1 MNRNKIFFGAR
12 LHLAGWYAGVMGI
25 ILTLSGVGI
34 YQVMLHAHW
43 QAVDRELESVAGT
56 LHDSLEPL
64 LQQSDRIAPS
74 VQQILPNLCIV
85 GEKVGEN
92 CARESTTRHVL
103 GAIQRE
109 SFYALFLSRS
119 GTLIA
124 TVGKQPIG
132 IIPRAEPDTW
142 QTIEDRQGNR
152 YHQISLLLKNSNGK
166 PWGYLQVGRSLADY
180 DNHLEQSKLTLLVS
194 LPIAFLIVSI
204 ASWYLAGMAMQPVYA
219 SYRQIQQFTA
229 DAAHELRTPLAAIR
243 ATAESVLSSDSIP
256 EIESRDVLQTINR
269 QTIRLSQL
277 VQDLLLL
284 SRLDLQAIAS
294 QKQPCCLNEI
304 VSDLVEEVA
313 ALALQ
318 ADIDLKLKSKLK
330 IVDEPK
336 IYVIGSEE
344 QLYRLMLNVLINAIY
359 YTPEQGKVEV
369 SLDRLDHYAI
379 IQIQDTGIGISSID
393 LPYIF
398 DRFYRASSDRSRKK
412 GGSGLGLAIAMAI
425 AKVHNGNI
433 QVQSELGQGS
443 TFTIRLPLASLSYE
457 KT

>member
-25 ILTLSGVGI
+25 ILILSGVGI

-85 GEKVGEN
+85 DEN
-92 CARESTTRHVL
+92 CARELTTRHVL
-103 GAIQRE
+103 GAIQQE

-124 TVGKQPIG
+124 IVGKQPIG
-132 IIPRAEPDTW
+132 ITPRTEPDVW

-166 PWGYLQVGRSLADY
+166 SWGYLQVGRSLADY

-194 LPIAFLIVSI
+194 LLIAFLIVSM

-243 ATAESVLSSDSIP
+243 ATVESVLSSDLIP
-256 EIESRDVLQTINR
+256 EIESRDVLQTVNR

-284 SRLDLQAIAS
+284 SRLDLQAIAL

-318 ADIDLKLKSKLK
+318 VDTDLKLK
-330 IVDEPK
+330 IVNKPK
-336 IYVIGSEE
+336 IYVIGNEE

-359 YTPEQGKVEV
+359 YTPERGKVKV

-379 IQIQDTGIGISSID
+379 IQIQDTGIGIDSID

-398 DRFYRASSDRSRKK
+398 DRFYRVSSDRSRQT
-412 GGSGLGLAIAMAI
+412 GGTGLGLAIAIAI

-433 QVQSELGQGS
+433 QVKSELGKGS
-443 TFTIRLPLASLSYE
+443 IFTIRLGLMTTFKKSAP
-457 KT
+457 T

>member
-64 LQQSDRIAPS
+64 LQQSDHIAPS
-74 VQQILPNLCIV
+74 VQQIFPNLCIV
-85 GEKVGEN
+85 GEKCE
-92 CARESTTRHVL
+92 REPTTRHIL
-103 GAIQRE
+103 GALHQE
-109 SFYALFLSRS
+109 SFYVLFLTRS
-119 GTLIA
+119 GNLIA
-124 TVGKQPIG
+124 IVGRQPIG
-132 IIPRAEPDTW
+132 VSPRAEQNLW
-142 QTIEDRQGNR
+142 QTIKDREGNR
-152 YHQISLLLKNSNGK
+152 YHQISLLLKNSNGN

-204 ASWYLAGMAMQPVYA
+204 ASWCLAGMAMRPVYA
-219 SYRQIQQFTA
+219 SYSQIHQFTA

-243 ATAESVLSSDSIP
+243 ATVESVLNSDSLS
-256 EIESRDVLQTINR
+256 ELESRDVLQTINR
-269 QTIRLSQL
+269 QSIRLSQL

-284 SRLDLQAIAS
+284 SRLDLQAITS

-304 VSDLVEEVA
+304 ASDLVEEVA
-313 ALALQ
+313 ALAIQ
-318 ADIDLKLKSKLK
+318 AEIKLNFKVISDSPL
-330 IVDEPK
+330 
-336 IYVIGSEE
+336 YVTGNEE
-344 QLYRLMLNVLINAIY
+344 QLYRLMLNVLINAVY

-369 SLDRLDHYAI
+369 FLERLDHYAI
-379 IQIQDTGIGISSID
+379 IQIKDTGIGIDSID

-398 DRFYRASSDRSRKK
+398 DRFYRVNSDRSRKK
-412 GGSGLGLAIAMAI
+412 GGSGLGLAIAMAT

-433 QVQSELGQGS
+433 QVQSEFGQGS
-443 TFTIRLPLASLSYE
+443 IFTIRLPL
-457 KT
+457 T

>member
-85 GEKVGEN
+85 GEKCE
-92 CARESTTRHVL
+92 RESTNRHVL
-103 GAIQRE
+103 GAIQQE

-132 IIPRAEPDTW
+132 TTPRTEPDAW

-166 PWGYLQVGRSLADY
+166 SWGYLQVGRSLADY

-243 ATAESVLSSDSIP
+243 ATVESVLSSDSIP
-256 EIESRDVLQTINR
+256 EIESRDALQTINR
-269 QTIRLSQL
+269 QSIRLSQL

-294 QKQPCCLNEI
+294 QRQPCCLNEI

-318 ADIDLKLKSKLK
+318 ADIDLKLK
-330 IVDEPK
+330 IVNESK
-336 IYVIGSEE
+336 IYVIGNEE

-359 YTPEQGKVEV
+359 YTPEHGKVEV

-379 IQIQDTGIGISSID
+379 IQIQDTGIGIDSID

-398 DRFYRASSDRSRKK
+398 DRFYRVNSDRSRKK

-425 AKVHNGNI
+425 AKIHNGNI
-433 QVQSELGQGS
+433 QVKSELGKGS
-443 TFTIRLPLASLSYE
+443 IFTIRLGIMTTLERSAPTQY
-457 KT
+457 

>member
-85 GEKVGEN
+85 GEKCE
-92 CARESTTRHVL
+92 RESTNRHVL
-103 GAIQRE
+103 GAIQQE

-132 IIPRAEPDTW
+132 TTPRTEPDAW

-243 ATAESVLSSDSIP
+243 ATVESVLSSDSSP

-318 ADIDLKLKSKLK
+318 ADIDLKLK

-336 IYVIGSEE
+336 IYVIGNEE

-359 YTPEQGKVEV
+359 YTPEHGKVEV

-379 IQIQDTGIGISSID
+379 IQIQDTGIGIDSID

-398 DRFYRASSDRSRKK
+398 DRFYRVNSDRSRKK

-433 QVQSELGQGS
+433 QVKSELSKGS
-443 TFTIRLPLASLSYE
+443 IFTIRLGLMTTL
-457 KT
+457 

>member
-64 LQQSDRIAPS
+64 LQQSDRIAPN
-74 VQQILPNLCIV
+74 VQQILPNLCI
-85 GEKVGEN
+85 VGEN

-103 GAIQRE
+103 GAIQQE

-124 TVGKQPIG
+124 IVGKQPIG
-132 IIPRAEPDTW
+132 ITPRTEPDVW

-194 LPIAFLIVSI
+194 LLIAFLIVSI

-243 ATAESVLSSDSIP
+243 ATVESILSSDSIP
-256 EIESRDVLQTINR
+256 EIESRDVLQTVNR

-304 VSDLVEEVA
+304 VSDPVEEVA

-318 ADIDLKLKSKLK
+318 ADIDLKLK
-330 IVDEPK
+330 IVNESK
-336 IYVIGSEE
+336 IYVVGNEE

-359 YTPEQGKVEV
+359 YTPEHGKVEV

-379 IQIQDTGIGISSID
+379 IQIQDTGIGIDSID

-398 DRFYRASSDRSRKK
+398 DRFYRVNSDRSRQT
-412 GGSGLGLAIAMAI
+412 GGTGLGLAIAMAI

-433 QVQSELGQGS
+433 QVKSELGKGS
-443 TFTIRLPLASLSYE
+443 IFTIRLGLMTTL
-457 KT
+457 

>member
-64 LQQSDRIAPS
+64 LQQSDRIAPN
-74 VQQILPNLCIV
+74 VQQILPNLCI
-85 GEKVGEN
+85 VGEN

-103 GAIQRE
+103 GAIQQE

-132 IIPRAEPDTW
+132 ITPRTEPDAW

-166 PWGYLQVGRSLADY
+166 SWGYLQVGRSLADY

-194 LPIAFLIVSI
+194 LLIAFLIVSM

-243 ATAESVLSSDSIP
+243 ATVESVLSSDLIP
-256 EIESRDVLQTINR
+256 ETESRDVLQTVNR

-284 SRLDLQAIAS
+284 SCLDLQAIAS

-318 ADIDLKLKSKLK
+318 ADIELKLK
-330 IVDEPK
+330 IVNESK
-336 IYVIGSEE
+336 IYVIGNEE

-359 YTPEQGKVEV
+359 YTPEHGKVEV

-379 IQIQDTGIGISSID
+379 IQIQDTGIGIDSID

-398 DRFYRASSDRSRKK
+398 DRFYRVSSDRSRQT
-412 GGSGLGLAIAMAI
+412 GGTGLGLAIAMAI

-433 QVQSELGQGS
+433 QVKSELGKGS
-443 TFTIRLPLASLSYE
+443 IFTIRLGLMTTL
-457 KT
+457 

>member
-85 GEKVGEN
+85 GEKCE
-92 CARESTTRHVL
+92 RESTNRHVL
-103 GAIQRE
+103 GAIQQE

-132 IIPRAEPDTW
+132 TTPRTEPDAW

-243 ATAESVLSSDSIP
+243 ATVESVLSSDSSP

-318 ADIDLKLKSKLK
+318 ADIDLKLK

-336 IYVIGSEE
+336 IYVIGNEE

-359 YTPEQGKVEV
+359 YTPEHGKVEV

-379 IQIQDTGIGISSID
+379 IQIQDTGIGIDSID

-398 DRFYRASSDRSRKK
+398 DRFYRVNSDRSRKK

-433 QVQSELGQGS
+433 QVKSELGKGS
-443 TFTIRLPLASLSYE
+443 IFTIRLGL
-457 KT
+457 TTDNF

>member
-85 GEKVGEN
+85 GEKCE
-92 CARESTTRHVL
+92 RESTNRHVL
-103 GAIQRE
+103 GAIQQE

-132 IIPRAEPDTW
+132 TTPRTEPDAW

-243 ATAESVLSSDSIP
+243 ATVESVLSSDSSP

-318 ADIDLKLKSKLK
+318 ADIDLKLK

-336 IYVIGSEE
+336 IYVIGNEE

-359 YTPEQGKVEV
+359 YTPEHGKVEV

-379 IQIQDTGIGISSID
+379 IQIQDTGIGIDSID

-398 DRFYRASSDRSRKK
+398 DRFYRVNSDRSRKK

-433 QVQSELGQGS
+433 QVKSELGKGS
-443 TFTIRLPLASLSYE
+443 IFTIRLGLMTTFE
-457 KT
+457 KSAPTQY

>member
-85 GEKVGEN
+85 GEKCE
-92 CARESTTRHVL
+92 RESTNRHVL
-103 GAIQRE
+103 GAIQQE

-132 IIPRAEPDTW
+132 TTPRTEPDAW

-243 ATAESVLSSDSIP
+243 ATVESVLSSDSSP

-318 ADIDLKLKSKLK
+318 ADIDLKLK

-336 IYVIGSEE
+336 IYVIGNEE

-359 YTPEQGKVEV
+359 YTPEHGKVEV

-379 IQIQDTGIGISSID
+379 IQIQDTGIGIDSID

-398 DRFYRASSDRSRKK
+398 DRFYRVNSDRSRKK

-433 QVQSELGQGS
+433 QVKSELGKGS
-443 TFTIRLPLASLSYE
+443 IFTIRLGLMTTL
-457 KT
+457 

>member
-85 GEKVGEN
+85 GEKCE
-92 CARESTTRHVL
+92 RESTNRHVL
-103 GAIQRE
+103 GAIQQE

-132 IIPRAEPDTW
+132 TTPRTEPDAW

-243 ATAESVLSSDSIP
+243 ATVESVLSSDSSP

-318 ADIDLKLKSKLK
+318 ADIDLKLK

-336 IYVIGSEE
+336 IYVIGNEE

-359 YTPEQGKVEV
+359 YTPEHGKVEV

-379 IQIQDTGIGISSID
+379 IQIQDTGIGIDSID

-398 DRFYRASSDRSRKK
+398 DRFYRVNSDRSRKK

-425 AKVHNGNI
+425 AKIHNGNI
-433 QVQSELGQGS
+433 QVKSELCKGS
-443 TFTIRLPLASLSYE
+443 IFTIRLGLMTTL
-457 KT
+457 

>member
-85 GEKVGEN
+85 GED

-124 TVGKQPIG
+124 IVGKQPIG
-132 IIPRAEPDTW
+132 ITPRTEPDVW

-166 PWGYLQVGRSLADY
+166 LWGYLQVGRSLADY

-194 LPIAFLIVSI
+194 LLIAFLIVSI

-243 ATAESVLSSDSIP
+243 ATVESVLSSDSIP
-256 EIESRDVLQTINR
+256 EIESRDVLQTVNR

-313 ALALQ
+313 ALSLQ
-318 ADIDLKLKSKLK
+318 ADIELKLK
-330 IVDEPK
+330 IVNESK
-336 IYVIGSEE
+336 IYVIGNEE

-359 YTPEQGKVEV
+359 YTPEHGKVEV

-379 IQIQDTGIGISSID
+379 IQIQDTGIGIDSID

-398 DRFYRASSDRSRKK
+398 DRFYRVSSDRSRKK

-433 QVQSELGQGS
+433 QVKSELGKGS
-443 TFTIRLPLASLSYE
+443 IFTIRLGLMTTFE
-457 KT
+457 KSAPTQC

>member
-85 GEKVGEN
+85 GEKCE
-92 CARESTTRHVL
+92 RESTNRHVL
-103 GAIQRE
+103 GAIQQE

-132 IIPRAEPDTW
+132 TTPRTEPDAW

-243 ATAESVLSSDSIP
+243 ATVESVLSSDSSP

-318 ADIDLKLKSKLK
+318 ADIDLKLK

-336 IYVIGSEE
+336 IYVIGNEE

-359 YTPEQGKVEV
+359 YTPEHGKVEV

-379 IQIQDTGIGISSID
+379 IQIQDTGIGIDSID

-398 DRFYRASSDRSRKK
+398 DRFYRVNSDRSRKK
-412 GGSGLGLAIAMAI
+412 GGSGLGLAIAIAI

-433 QVQSELGQGS
+433 QVKSKLGKGS
-443 TFTIRLPLASLSYE
+443 IFTIRLGI
-457 KT
+457 TTDNF

>member
-85 GEKVGEN
+85 GEN

-103 GAIQRE
+103 GAIQQE

-132 IIPRAEPDTW
+132 ITPRTEPDAW

-194 LPIAFLIVSI
+194 LLIAFLIVSI

-219 SYRQIQQFTA
+219 SYLQIQQFTA
-229 DAAHELRTPLAAIR
+229 DAAHELRTPLTAIR
-243 ATAESVLSSDSIP
+243 ATVESVLSSDSIP
-256 EIESRDVLQTINR
+256 EIESRDVLQTVNR

-318 ADIDLKLKSKLK
+318 ADIDLKLK
-330 IVDEPK
+330 IVNEPK
-336 IYVIGSEE
+336 IYVIGNEE

-359 YTPEQGKVEV
+359 YTPEHGKVEV

-379 IQIQDTGIGISSID
+379 IQIQDTGIGIDSID

-398 DRFYRASSDRSRKK
+398 DRFYRVNSDRSRKK

-433 QVQSELGQGS
+433 QVKSELGKGS
-443 TFTIRLPLASLSYE
+443 IFTIRLGL
-457 KT
+457 TTDNF

>member
-85 GEKVGEN
+85 GEKCE
-92 CARESTTRHVL
+92 RESTNRHVL
-103 GAIQRE
+103 GAIQQE

-132 IIPRAEPDTW
+132 TTPRTEPDAW

-243 ATAESVLSSDSIP
+243 ATVESVLSSDSSP

-318 ADIDLKLKSKLK
+318 ADIDLKLK

-336 IYVIGSEE
+336 IYVIGNEE

-359 YTPEQGKVEV
+359 YTPEHGKVEV

-379 IQIQDTGIGISSID
+379 IQIQDTGIGIDSID

-398 DRFYRASSDRSRKK
+398 DRFYRVNSDRSRKK

-425 AKVHNGNI
+425 AKIHNGNI
-433 QVQSELGQGS
+433 QVKSELGKGS
-443 TFTIRLPLASLSYE
+443 IFTIRLGL
-457 KT
+457 TTDNF